1 MEDFGGALAPTVTGL
16 VQTTGSFVPA
26 LVVGALIGVVSA
38 ASYLFVVDQ
47 PITAVNMDAMSH
59 PEATPLK
66 AGATNT
72 EMIP

>member
-1 MEDFGGALAPTVTGL
+1 MDWLSPRL
-16 VQTTGSFVPA
+16 QGSSFKRPGHLCLA

-47 PITAVNMDAMSH
+47 PITAVDMDAMSH
-59 PEATPLK
+59 PGVTPLK

-72 EMIP
+72 EMMP